1 MARIRNILR
10 EGLEG
15 LLATSE
21 VILLIYA
28 SQVNMMMLRRR
39 IQTARSETQEI
50 LKRSSTYRQ

>member
-15 LLATSE
+15 LLAASE

-50 LKRSSTYRQ
+50 LKRSSTYRV